1 MTSQEDFVADGE
13 QATPRIAVAGFQH
26 ETNTFAP
33 LKAALADFEQ
43 AHAWSGLTTGAAL
56 FDAVTG
62 ISCRRRDSSMRRGRS
77 GTSWCRPDARLFDK
91 TCRDDASLT
100 PDWRGSMARALML
113 SLALALLPSLCGGG
127 PAYET
132 FRSGILG
139 VPWGAT
145 LDDVVGLYPN
155 GDHVFAVT
163 PGHRAYW
170 VKDRQ
175 PFLSVPRE
183 RNGVLY
189 GFDENNRVAIVAVAF
204 EFERKVELRNVLTSL
219 LGPPRSA
226 ATSAQ
231 HAEYRWQPEAGMA
244 VTVTEFGLPH
254 QQIVWLV
261 VHAPGYKGV
270 TKE

>member
-1 MTSQEDFVADGE
+1 MQ
-13 QATPRIAVAGFQH
+13 
-26 ETNTFAP
+26 
-33 LKAALADFEQ
+33 
-43 AHAWSGLTTGAAL
+43 
-56 FDAVTG
+56 
-62 ISCRRRDSSMRRGRS
+62 
-77 GTSWCRPDARLFDK
+77 RL
-91 TCRDDASLT
+91 
-100 PDWRGSMARALML
+100 LML
-113 SLALALLPSLCGGG
+113 SFTLALLPSLCGGG

-145 LDDVVGLYPN
+145 LDDVVGVYPN

-170 VKDRQ
+170 VKDGQ

-219 LGPPRSA
+219 LGPPRLAPPSG
-226 ATSAQ
+226 Q
-231 HAEYRWQPEAGMA
+231 KVQYGWQPEAGMA
-244 VTVTEFGLPH
+244 VSVTEFGLPH
-254 QQIVWLV
+254 QQIIWLV
-261 VHAPGYKGV
+261 VRAPGYKGA
-270 TKE
+270 TNE